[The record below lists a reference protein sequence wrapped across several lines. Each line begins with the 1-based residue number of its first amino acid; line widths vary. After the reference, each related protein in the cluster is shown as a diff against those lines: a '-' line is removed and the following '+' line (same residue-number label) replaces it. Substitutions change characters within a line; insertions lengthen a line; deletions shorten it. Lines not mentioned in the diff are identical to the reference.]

1 MESCQPFV
9 EDVRVEAAWSGDLS
23 SAVNLE
29 IFIDIV
35 PRSRSH
41 LSLIRN
47 DHRSVLFSKVARI
60 SNLLRSEEDSS
71 PAGPSGRHGL
81 LQQEIL
87 DSPNPISN
95 IATTRDQQNSTML
108 LLEERSTGRFNDRET
123 CRNADT
129 THPKDR
135 IHFVSYDQPKSS
147 AETADIPLFS
157 QTASLYEAASSRDS
171 ISSPP
176 APPTSKKLTIPKR
189 LSFEPKSFLT
199 SNPLSP
205 TNQGLSQKDD
215 RSPESIRKRPVSRDK
230 RPPWRPVGVQDTTQR
245 GRKQL
250 GTDVAKRR
258 ISRSAGTVH
267 LHRGRTRHRQSSLPG
282 SIPNSENGIHAL
294 QAADRHKGVQTL
306 PRERLMRSPIH
317 TTPRDR
323 DTTVKVTRYAE
334 ALNATERLEKWL
346 DDRRNEWPTEDLS
359 SIDFTSDDDNSFR
372 IANFRGSL
380 SPALSPSPTPSSRIA
395 LPWTSSRGIRG
406 GGSIDRTDVEF
417 SEEAPIP
424 TLVEDNGTTFVFF
437 QGRNTGECK
446 SARFR
451 IEIHASIQLEAQPL
465 GFHTLAIP
473 GLPLQSGSAEG
484 TFRLRI
490 TGVSS
495 CGNDNFKAYEKVAYI
510 DDRFATH
517 PLQDDQMWQNFR
529 LDTPF
534 GLKLLCYE
542 ACHLLE
548 PSEFEIDSDVHT
560 RYDCENLDG
569 DGITAEHS
577 MICSLRLHPFLM
589 WAENVT
595 LKLYLVGGPSGTL
608 ETSLEPGNRRIYLEG
623 KRCDAE
629 HELEISLVCPVA
641 DLQKPFTVSWE
652 QYLGR
657 APFEVWLP
665 RISGL
670 YRKKL
675 DDLFDLPDEA
685 SVSIAA
691 RPCRKS
697 RVYSMAAEEDFLKS
711 SSAVYF
717 FPENQHTART
727 IRQSLTDQSGQF
739 YDELTAKDLVPVSSA
754 PLGQIL
760 TPRVKHETIALKP
773 NKRLRTVRSKF
784 SKDLVTEPGHW
795 PVIRAGAERNAET
808 TTPVDEAGKPLGVVP
823 IEAVPRRPK
832 SILARSGC
840 FMLHMICWFFYLL
853 AAPAKFF
860 KNIILMWLCFRAFDH
875 DRVVM
880 LEASIRSNALA
891 AWDRWDFEPVQLHDD
906 FTGWKH
912 LMAKVNKGTARLI
925 HDGHI
930 GAQGPMDRETEE
942 MEEAAEEISVPFF
955 IEEVRAAETLAVEQP
970 ALVPGEYQANLPQA
984 PDAEEVDEEPLTF
997 LDKIDRALGWKPSTG
1012 AQ

>member
-1 MESCQPFV
+1 MGSCQPFV
-9 EDVRVEAAWSGDLS
+9 EDIRVEAAWSGDLS
-23 SAVNLE
+23 SAVDLE
-29 IFIDIV
+29 ILIDIV

-60 SNLLRSEEDSS
+60 SKLLRSEEDAS
-71 PAGPSGRHGL
+71 PAGPSSRHSL
-81 LQQEIL
+81 LQQGIL
-87 DSPNPISN
+87 DSPCPISN
-95 IATTRDQQNSTML
+95 IATTRDRQDDTIILHDEGST
-108 LLEERSTGRFNDRET
+108 SRFNDRET
-123 CRNADT
+123 CRNVDT
-129 THPKDR
+129 TQPKDQ
-135 IHFVSYDQPKSS
+135 IHFVCYEQPKSS

-171 ISSPP
+171 VSSPP

-189 LSFEPKSFLT
+189 LSFEPNSFLT

-215 RSPESIRKRPVSRDK
+215 RSPQSIRKRPVSLDK

-250 GTDVAKRR
+250 GTDVTKRR
-258 ISRSAGTVH
+258 ISRSAGTV
-267 LHRGRTRHRQSSLPG
+267 LVHRGRTRHRQSSLPG
-282 SIPNSENGIHAL
+282 SIPKSEKDIQAL
-294 QAADRHKGVQTL
+294 QRADRHKGVQTL
-306 PRERLMRSPIH
+306 PRGKLMRSPIH
-317 TTPRDR
+317 TGPRDR

-346 DDRRNEWPTEDLS
+346 DDRRNEWPTDDLS
-359 SIDFTSDDDNSFR
+359 PIEFTSDDDNSFR
-372 IANFRGSL
+372 IADFRGSS
-380 SPALSPSPTPSSRIA
+380 SPALSPSPTPSSRVA

-437 QGRNTGECK
+437 QGCSAGECK
-446 SARFR
+446 SARLR
-451 IEIHASIQLEAQPL
+451 VEIHASIKLEAQPL

-473 GLPLQSGSAEG
+473 GLPLQSGNAEG

-490 TGVSS
+490 TGASF

-529 LDTPF
+529 LDMPF

-608 ETSLEPGNRRIYLEG
+608 ETSLEPGNRRMYLEG
-623 KRCDAE
+623 KRCGAE

-652 QYLGR
+652 QYLGI

-685 SVSIAA
+685 CVSIAA
-691 RPCRKS
+691 RPCRRS

-711 SSAVYF
+711 SSEVYF

-727 IRQSLTDQSGQF
+727 IRQSLTDRSGQF
-739 YDELTAKDLVPVSSA
+739 YDELTAKDLVSASST
-754 PLGQIL
+754 PFSKIL
-760 TPRVKHETIALKP
+760 TPPVKHETIALKP
-773 NKRLRTVRSKF
+773 NKRPRTVGSKF
-784 SKDLVTEPGHW
+784 LKDLATKPGHR
-795 PVIRAGAERNAET
+795 PVIRARAERNAET
-808 TTPVDEAGKPLGVVP
+808 TTPVGEAEKPIGVVP
-823 IEAVPRRPK
+823 IETVPRRPK

-840 FMLHMICWFFYLL
+840 FMLDTICWFFYLL
-853 AAPAKFF
+853 AAPAKLC
-860 KNIILMWLCFRAFDH
+860 KNIILIWLCFRAFDH
-875 DRVVM
+875 DRVVV
-880 LEASIRSNALA
+880 LEASIRSKAVA
-891 AWDRWDFEPVQLHDD
+891 AWDKWDFEPVQLHDD

-912 LMAKVNKGTARLI
+912 LMAKVNNGVAELI

-930 GAQGPMDRETEE
+930 GALGPVDMETEE
-942 MEEAAEEISVPFF
+942 MEEEAEETSVPFF
-955 IEEVRAAETLAVEQP
+955 TEEVRAAEMPAVEQP
-970 ALVPGEYQANLPQA
+970 ALIPGEDEATLPQA
-984 PDAEEVDEEPLTF
+984 PDVEEVDKEPLTF
-997 LDKIDRALGWKPSTG
+997 LDKIDRVLGWKPPTW
-1012 AQ
+1012 A